1 MRTHKYTSVVVV
13 TASVLICTAAARSQ
27 QSFYQQFR
35 SRNAAMTEVQ
45 PTWIGPLIQSDARL
59 TQGAKLSVSDA
70 TLAGKQVISYGN
82 NHGFSLLGG
91 RRFQFDFN
99 PPSYFQNHSATMP
112 DGWGNA
118 STQVKYR
125 IASGNAQHGNFAV
138 SAALSRSLGGGYEQN
153 GMLTGA
159 YCPKLLA
166 GKAFGRFNLQS
177 ALNGVLPTGKIAE
190 QGRAIEWNSTAQL
203 HSTAHTYLDIEDN
216 VTWFKGG
223 PDDGKMQNFV
233 TPAGFLVVRRKSWE
247 PTHAV
252 VVFDAGMQIATSRFH
267 SCNHNLVSEMRVLF

>member
-1 MRTHKYTSVVVV
+1 MRTRKYISVPALAVCILSL
-13 TASVLICTAAARSQ
+13 TAPAHSQ
-27 QSFYQQFR
+27 QSIYQQFR
-35 SRNAAMTEVQ
+35 SRNAAMTELQ
-45 PTWIGPLIQSDARL
+45 PTWLGPLIQSDARL
-59 TQGAKLSVSDA
+59 TQGVKLSVSDA
-70 TLAGKQVISYGN
+70 TVAGEQAINYGN

-99 PPSYFQNHSATMP
+99 PPSYFQNHSAAMP

-138 SAALSRSLGGGYEQN
+138 SAALSRSFGGGYEQN
-153 GMLTGA
+153 GMVTGS

-166 GKAFGRFNLQS
+166 GKAFGRFDLQS

-190 QGRAIEWNSTAQL
+190 QGRAIEWNATAQL
-203 HSTAHTYLDIEDN
+203 HATAHTYFDIEN
-216 VTWFKGG
+216 NLTWLKGG
-223 PDDGKMQNFV
+223 PDDGKVQNFV

-247 PTHAV
+247 PTHPV
-252 VVFDAGMQIATSRFH
+252 MVFDAGMQIATSGFH
-267 SCNHNLVSEMRVLF
+267 SYNHNVISEVRILF